1 MHYIKLQVIITILVA
16 LKAHRYVIGVDG
28 GATKTVALIGSE
40 NGKILGRGD
49 SGPSNYHNIG
59 TGAASIAVKE
69 AVRKAKKRAGVR
81 SSAEVAVVALAG
93 VDSKRE
99 RAIVLRS
106 IRAIRIAR
114 TNLVIHDSV
123 AALHAATR
131 GGPGIIVISGTG
143 CVAAGVNR
151 AGRYVRA
158 GGWGYLIDDE
168 GSAYDIGAQAL
179 RSAFR
184 MLDGRAPK
192 TKLGPLLKRRFRV
205 RTLEDALSPIYS
217 DGLGVDGVAGLTPL
231 VSKLA
236 STDKVSREILNKAG
250 SSLAEL
256 ACVVAKRLGITH
268 DAFRVFLVGGTF
280 KAGEYLLQPL
290 RARIRRDCPHAKVEI
305 MNTEP
310 VLGALSLAV
319 FELRKSSLR
328 IT

>member
-1 MHYIKLQVIITILVA
+1 MRYINLQVIITILVA
-16 LKAHRYVIGVDG
+16 LKARRYVVGVDG

-40 NGKILGRGD
+40 NGEILGRGE

-59 TGAASIAVKE
+59 TKAASIAVRE
-69 AVRKAKKRAGVR
+69 AVRKAKRLGRVR
-81 SSAEVAVVALAG
+81 GSAEVAVVAVAA
-93 VDSKRE
+93 VDSKRD
-99 RAIVLRS
+99 RATVLRA
-106 IRAIRIAR
+106 IRAIKIAR

-123 AALHAATR
+123 AALHAATQE
-131 GGPGIIVISGTG
+131 GPCVIVISGTG

-151 AGRYVRA
+151 TGRYVRA

-168 GSAYDIGAQAL
+168 GSSYNIGAQAL

-192 TKLGPLLKRRFRV
+192 TKLRPVLKRRFRV
-205 RTLEDALSPIYS
+205 RTLEDALSQIYS

-236 STDKVSREILNKAG
+236 STDKVSREILGKAG
-250 SSLAEL
+250 ISLAEL

-268 DAFRVFLVGGTF
+268 DAFPVSLVGGTF
-280 KAGEYLLQPL
+280 KAGRYLLQPL

-305 MNTEP
+305 MKAEP
-310 VLGALSLAV
+310 VLGALSLAIS
-319 FELRKSSLR
+319 ELRKSS
-328 IT
+328 